1 MGPDK
6 SGFSP
11 QFGGSSQ
18 DTMGPSYSDGME
30 KDSIFGSSEQDRNN
44 TTTENG
50 YGQRK
55 SVELNFWDKVE
66 SIVIKIFL
74 CEQRRRLRFLIL

>member
-18 DTMGPSYSDGME
+18 DTIGPLYSDGMK
-30 KDSIFGSSEQDRNN
+30 KDSIFGSSEQDRTN
-44 TTTENG
+44 TSTG
-50 YGQRK
+50 KGHRDRK
-55 SVELNFWDKVE
+55 RVKLNFWIKVE
-66 SIVIKIFL
+66 SIVVLIFL
-74 CEQRRRLRFLIL
+74 LSK

>member
-11 QFGGSSQ
+11 QFGGSFQ

-30 KDSIFGSSEQDRNN
+30 KDSIFGSSEQDRINRS
-44 TTTENG
+44 TGRG
-50 YGQRK
+50 YRNRK
-55 SVELNFWDKVE
+55 RV
-66 SIVIKIFL
+66 
-74 CEQRRRLRFLIL
+74 